1 MKKNTTFRNSGLD
14 RATPKTHRFHS
25 FINKNLKKHRSDIGM
40 VEDSTSSH
48 TVVRI
53 IMGLLMLHLVV
64 IGGVLVRGHL
74 VKSNAGVA
82 ISPTVTPPPAAN
94 AAAEVERP
102 GEILSTNTPAAPAP
116 AAPVAANNGAAP
128 LDLSVKPEVNNA
140 AQVGVTAPKPADTHI
155 TQTPVALQDD
165 TAEEVT
171 DATPAPAAPA
181 TPAAPKTVTV
191 KHLVA
196 SGETW
201 GTVAAQYGTTVAALK
216 SANPKSAAKNML
228 YQGTYLAVPVS
239 ADSERGKAVAA
250 QQQQEAVVAAGKTH
264 VVKKGENLGLI
275 AKKYKISL
283 QKLYQLN
290 NMTEKDARGL
300 KVGAELKVAE

>member
-25 FINKNLKKHRSDIGM
+25 FINKNLKKHRSDVGL

-102 GEILSTNTPAAPAP
+102 GEILSPNTPAPAAP
-116 AAPVAANNGAAP
+116 APVAANNGAAP
-128 LDLSVKPEVNNA
+128 LDLSVKPEVNTA

-171 DATPAPAAPA
+171 PAAPA
-181 TPAAPKTVTV
+181 TPAPATPKTVTV

-216 SANPKSAAKNML
+216 AANPKSAAKNML

-250 QQQQEAVVAAGKTH
+250 QQQQEAVIAAGKTH

-283 QKLYQLN
+283 QKLYRLN
-290 NMTEKDARGL
+290 NMTEKDARAL